1 MNQINNPL
9 HPKSLFEYKY
19 YNRQMEYTTEPFEIS
34 PDEMNRI
41 NSVQPHPVSPYSPL
55 SSPNKIKL
63 IIDTDIGTDLDDSL
77 ALLYALRLN
86 EIDLLGVT
94 TNYGSS
100 KLRAGIAEKII
111 KSHLQCRHINKEIPV
126 IAGAE
131 SQIGSHRNI
140 FLCGKEGV
148 GIFSKEQII
157 KLADIHNLGKGY
169 QYEAA
174 DFIAKT
180 IMKYPNEV
188 TIASIGIP
196 TNTCYYKVS
205 EYYSFNKRNCF
216 HGRRLTYNRQ

>member
-100 KLRAGIAEKII
+100 KLRAGIAEKI
-111 KSHLQCRHINKEIPV
+111 NKIT
-126 IAGAE
+126 
-131 SQIGSHRNI
+131 
-140 FLCGKEGV
+140 F
-148 GIFSKEQII
+148 
-157 KLADIHNLGKGY
+157 
-169 QYEAA
+169 
-174 DFIAKT
+174 T
-180 IMKYPNEV
+180 I
-188 TIASIGIP
+188 SS
-196 TNTCYYKVS
+196 YK
-205 EYYSFNKRNCF
+205 
-216 HGRRLTYNRQ
+216 